1 MGPPIEFIEVP
12 LGDIPFFCFI
22 KSTAQLGV
30 ISKLAEGAPNLIIYV
45 TDKDVKGYRSQDGS
59 LGVTA
64 HALCPG
70 GSQFIDDNP
79 QAAAFQLTPYPP
91 SSLPFKSISLQ
102 FRDKDVVGD
111 HVKGLADVQVNN
123 IIAFPLSTDAVSLS
137 QKTIILARHNFT
149 LIKSCWL
156 SRIICSMIRVP

>member
-45 TDKDVKGYRSQDGS
+45 TDKDVKEYRSQDGS
-59 LGVTA
+59 LGDTA

-79 QAAAFQLTPYPP
+79 QAAAFQPTPYPP

-111 HVKGLADVQVNN
+111 HIKRLAYVQVDG
-123 IIAFPLSTDAVSLS
+123 LSCLPFV
-137 QKTIILARHNFT
+137 H
-149 LIKSCWL
+149 
-156 SRIICSMIRVP
+156 